1 MVMTK
6 SRHSSF
12 PGAFM
17 DTDRIKL
24 EARLFASEYLLCNLY
39 AMLFRGSPDPNA
51 AMEAFAAELRRHMEG
66 FTVAGL
72 EPVQSDFFAAE
83 VRDALEIL
91 TGQLRDMVRKGGPG
105 SSTGNSP
112 GSPGGSP
119 GGNPGFPPTNG

>member
-1 MVMTK
+1 
-6 SRHSSF
+6 
-12 PGAFM
+12 M

-39 AMLFRGSPDPNA
+39 AMLFRGSADPA
-51 AMEAFAAELRRHMEG
+51 AASEAFAGELRTHMEN

-91 TGQLRDMVRKGGPG
+91 IGQVRDMARKGSTPAPG
-105 SSTGNSP
+105 Q
-112 GSPGGSP
+112 GG
-119 GGNPGFPPTNG
+119 